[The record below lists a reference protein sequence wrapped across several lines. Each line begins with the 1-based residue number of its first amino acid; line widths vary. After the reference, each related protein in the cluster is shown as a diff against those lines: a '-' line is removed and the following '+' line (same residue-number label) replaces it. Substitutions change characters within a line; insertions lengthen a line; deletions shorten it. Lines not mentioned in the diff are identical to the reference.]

1 MAFLFLIN
9 AIFVNSAQ
17 NYMHQPLFERQVYIQ
32 RRRQLQSTLSN
43 GLVLLLGNEDSSMN
57 YKDNC
62 YPFRQDSTFLYYIG
76 IDQPGLAAIFDL
88 DENRE
93 ILFGENA
100 SIDDIIWTGPQPLVQ
115 ELAESVGISASD
127 NLAKLA
133 SLLSA
138 ARAAKRPIHIL
149 PPYRPENKIKL
160 ATWLNTSIPQLQEFV
175 SETLVRS
182 VISQREIKEDR
193 EIAEMDKAVS
203 ISADM
208 HMAAIQHARPGMKEY
223 ELAARVEAIA
233 LANYGRLSYPV
244 ILTINGQ
251 TLHNHYHGNTI
262 QDGQMVLVDAG
273 AETTMHYAGDL
284 TRTFPVGKQFTARQ
298 RELYNVVL
306 NSLDH
311 AVSLLRPG
319 IQYKEVH
326 TQACI
331 KLAEGLTA
339 VGLMKGN
346 ATEAVAAGAHTM
358 FFQCGLGHMIGLD
371 VHDME
376 DLGEPLVGYDDQLKK
391 STEFGWKSLRLGKT
405 LKAGFTLTVEP
416 GIYIIPELIDRWK
429 AEQKHSAFINYEQL
443 NNYRD
448 FGGIRIEDNYV
459 ITASGSQKLGKSLP
473 KSLEEI
479 EALRNGK

>member
-1 MAFLFLIN
+1 MNQQLFD
-9 AIFVNSAQ
+9 
-17 NYMHQPLFERQVYIQ
+17 RQVYIQ
-32 RRRQLQSTLSN
+32 RRKQLQSKLTN

-62 YPFRQDSTFLYYIG
+62 FPFRQDSTFLYYIG
-76 IDQPGLAAIFDL
+76 IDQPGLAAIIDL
-88 DENRE
+88 DENKE

-115 ELAESVGISASD
+115 ELAESVGIGASD
-127 NLAKLA
+127 NSAKLA
-133 SLLSA
+133 TLLAA
-138 ARAAKRPIHIL
+138 ARKAQRPIHIL

-160 ATWLNTSIPQLQEFV
+160 SAWLDTPIAQLPQFI
-175 SETLVRS
+175 SETLIRA

-193 EIAEMDKAVS
+193 EILEMDKAVS
-203 ISADM
+203 ISVDM
-208 HMAAIQHARPGMKEY
+208 HLAAIQNARPGMKEY
-223 ELAARVEAIA
+223 ELAAQVEAIA
-233 LANYGRLSYPV
+233 LANDGRLSYPT

-273 AETTMHYAGDL
+273 AETSMHYAGDL
-284 TRTFPVGKQFTARQ
+284 TRTFPAGKQFTTRQ
-298 RELYNVVL
+298 RELYTVVL
-306 NSLDH
+306 HALDH

-339 VGLMKGN
+339 VGLMKGD
-346 ATEAVAAGAHTM
+346 ATAAVAAGAHTM

-391 STEFGWKSLRLGKT
+391 STEFGWKSLRLGKA

-429 AEQKHSAFINYEQL
+429 AEQKHTSFINYELL
-443 NNYRD
+443 NDYRN
-448 FGGIRIEDNYV
+448 FGGIRIEDNFV
-459 ITASGSQKLGKSLP
+459 ITDNGSQKLGKSLP
-473 KSLEEI
+473 KSLDEI
-479 EALRNGK
+479 EAMRKG

>member
-1 MAFLFLIN
+1 MNQQLFD
-9 AIFVNSAQ
+9 
-17 NYMHQPLFERQVYIQ
+17 RQVYIQ
-32 RRRQLQSTLSN
+32 RRKQLQSKLTN

-62 YPFRQDSTFLYYIG
+62 FPFRQDSTFLYYIG
-76 IDQPGLAAIFDL
+76 IDQPGLAAIIDL
-88 DENRE
+88 DENKE

-115 ELAESVGISASD
+115 ELAESVGIGASD
-127 NLAKLA
+127 NSAKLA
-133 SLLSA
+133 TLLAA
-138 ARAAKRPIHIL
+138 ARKAQRPIHIL

-160 ATWLNTSIPQLQEFV
+160 SAWLDTPIAQLPQFI
-175 SETLVRS
+175 SETLIRA
-182 VISQREIKEDR
+182 VIAQREIKEDR
-193 EIAEMDKAVS
+193 EILEMDKAVS
-203 ISADM
+203 ISVDM
-208 HMAAIQHARPGMKEY
+208 HLAAIQNARPGMKEY
-223 ELAARVEAIA
+223 ELAAQVEAIA
-233 LANYGRLSYPV
+233 LANDGRLSYPT

-273 AETTMHYAGDL
+273 AETSMHYAGDL
-284 TRTFPVGKQFTARQ
+284 TRTFPAGKQFTTRQ
-298 RELYNVVL
+298 RELYTVVL
-306 NSLDH
+306 HALDH

-339 VGLMKGN
+339 VGLMKGD
-346 ATEAVAAGAHTM
+346 ATAAVAAGAHTM

-391 STEFGWKSLRLGKT
+391 STEFGWKSLRLGKA

-429 AEQKHSAFINYEQL
+429 AEQKHTSFINYELL
-443 NNYRD
+443 NDYRN
-448 FGGIRIEDNYV
+448 FGGIRIEDNFV
-459 ITASGSQKLGKSLP
+459 ITDNGSQKLGKSLP
-473 KSLEEI
+473 KSLDEI
-479 EALRNGK
+479 EAMRKG

>member
-1 MAFLFLIN
+1 
-9 AIFVNSAQ
+9 
-17 NYMHQPLFERQVYIQ
+17 
-32 RRRQLQSTLSN
+32 
-43 GLVLLLGNEDSSMN
+43 MN

-62 YPFRQDSTFLYYIG
+62 YPFRQDSTFLYYVG
-76 IDQPGLAAIFDL
+76 IDQPGLAVIFDL
-88 DENRE
+88 DENKE

-100 SIDDIIWTGPQPLVQ
+100 GIDDIIWTGPQPLVQ
-115 ELAESVGISASD
+115 ELAESVGIASSD
-127 NLAKLA
+127 NGAQLA
-133 SLLSA
+133 SLLAA
-138 ARAAKRPIHIL
+138 ARKAQRPLHIL

-160 ATWLNTSIPQLQEFV
+160 AAWLGCSIEQLQEFI
-175 SETLVRS
+175 SEPLIRS

-193 EIAEMDKAVS
+193 ELYEMDKACS

-208 HMAAIQHARPGMKEY
+208 HLVAMQYARPGMKEY
-223 ELAARVEAIA
+223 ELAAQVEAIA
-233 LANYGRLSYPV
+233 LANYGRLSYPT

-262 QDGQMVLVDAG
+262 REGDMVLIDAG

-284 TRTFPVGKQFTARQ
+284 TRTFPVSKQFTTRQ
-298 RELYNVVL
+298 HELYNVVL
-306 NSLDH
+306 NALEH
-311 AVSLLRPG
+311 AIALLRPG

-331 KLAEGLTA
+331 KLVEGLTA

-346 ATEAVAAGAHTM
+346 AQEAVAAGAHTM

-391 STEFGWKSLRLGKT
+391 SKEFGWKSLRLGKT
-405 LKAGFTLTVEP
+405 LQTGFTLTVEP

-429 AEQKHSAFINYEQL
+429 AEQKNAAFINYELL
-443 NNYRD
+443 NDYRT
-448 FGGIRIEDNYV
+448 FGGIRIEDNFV
-459 ITASGSQKLGKSLP
+459 ITENGSKKLGKPLP
-473 KSLEEI
+473 KKPEEI
-479 EALRNGK
+479 EAFRKG

>member
-1 MAFLFLIN
+1 MNLH
-9 AIFVNSAQ
+9 IFD
-17 NYMHQPLFERQVYIQ
+17 RDVYIQ
-32 RRRQLQSTLSN
+32 RRQQLRSKLTN

-76 IDQPGLAAIFDL
+76 IDQPGLAVLFDL
-88 DENRE
+88 DENKE

-115 ELAESVGISASD
+115 ELAEAVGIAASD
-127 NLAKLA
+127 NGAKLA
-133 SLLSA
+133 NLLAA
-138 ARAAKRPIHIL
+138 ARKAQRPIHIL

-160 ATWLNTSIPQLQEFV
+160 AAWLDCPIAQLEQFV
-175 SETLVRS
+175 SEPLIRS

-193 EIAEMDKAVS
+193 EIQEMDKACS
-203 ISADM
+203 ISANM
-208 HMAAIQHARPGMKEY
+208 HLAAIQHARPGMKEY
-223 ELAARVEAIA
+223 ELAAQVEAIA
-233 LANYGRLSYPV
+233 LANNGRLSYST

-262 QDGQMVLVDAG
+262 QEGDMVLVDAG
-273 AETTMHYAGDL
+273 AETTGHYAGDL
-284 TRTFPVGKQFTARQ
+284 TRTFPVGQQFTTRQ
-298 RELYNVVL
+298 HELYNVVL
-306 NSLDH
+306 NSLEH

-339 VGLMKGN
+339 VGLMKGD
-346 ATEAVAAGAHTM
+346 AHEAVAAGAHTM

-391 STEFGWKSLRLGKT
+391 SKEFGWKSLRLGKA
-405 LKAGFTLTVEP
+405 LKTGFTLTVEP

-429 AEQKHSAFINYEQL
+429 AEQKHTSFINYELL
-443 NNYRD
+443 NDYRT
-448 FGGIRIEDNYV
+448 FGGIRIEDNFV
-459 ITASGSQKLGKSLP
+459 ITDTGSKKLGKSLP
-473 KSLEEI
+473 KKPEEI
-479 EALRNGK
+479 EALRKG

>member
-1 MAFLFLIN
+1 MN
-9 AIFVNSAQ
+9 HSIFD
-17 NYMHQPLFERQVYIQ
+17 RQVYIQ
-32 RRRQLQSTLSN
+32 RREQLKSKLTN

-76 IDQPGLAAIFDL
+76 IDQPGLAAIIDL
-88 DENRE
+88 DENKE
-93 ILFGENA
+93 ILFGEDA
-100 SIDDIIWTGPQPLVQ
+100 GIDDIIWTGPQPLIR
-115 ELAESVGISASD
+115 ELAESVGIAASD
-127 NLAKLA
+127 NNAKLA
-133 SLLSA
+133 SLLAA
-138 ARAAKRPIHIL
+138 ARKAQRPIQIL

-160 ATWLNTSIPQLQEFV
+160 ANWLDTPVAQLQQFE
-175 SETLVRS
+175 SELLIRS
-182 VISQREIKEDR
+182 VIAQREIKEER
-193 EIAEMDKAVS
+193 EVAEMDKAVS

-208 HMAAIQHARPGMKEY
+208 HLAAIQHARPGMKEY
-223 ELAARVEAIA
+223 ELAAQVEAIA

-262 QDGQMVLVDAG
+262 QEGHMVLVDAG
-273 AETTMHYAGDL
+273 AETSMHYAGDL
-284 TRTFPVGKQFTARQ
+284 TRTFPAGKQFTSRQ
-298 RELYNVVL
+298 RDLYNVVL
-306 NSLDH
+306 QSLNH

-331 KLAEGLTA
+331 KLVEGLTA
-339 VGLMKGN
+339 VGLMKGE
-346 ATEAVAAGAHTM
+346 AEAAVAAGAHTM

-391 STEFGWKSLRLGKT
+391 SKEFGWKSLRLGKS
-405 LKAGFTLTVEP
+405 LKAGFALTVEP

-429 AEQKHSAFINYEQL
+429 AEQKHTSFINYELL
-443 NNYRD
+443 NDYRN
-448 FGGIRIEDNYV
+448 FGGIRIEDNFV
-459 ITASGSQKLGKSLP
+459 ITPNGSKKLGKSLP
-473 KSLEEI
+473 KSLKEI
-479 EALRNGK
+479 EALRNG

>member
-1 MAFLFLIN
+1 MNQQQFD
-9 AIFVNSAQ
+9 
-17 NYMHQPLFERQVYIQ
+17 RQVYIQ
-32 RRRQLQSTLSN
+32 RRKQLQSKLTN

-62 YPFRQDSTFLYYIG
+62 FPFRQDSTFLYYIG
-76 IDQPGLAAIFDL
+76 IDQPGLAAIIDL
-88 DENRE
+88 DENKE

-115 ELAESVGISASD
+115 ELAESVGIGASD
-127 NLAKLA
+127 NSAKLA
-133 SLLSA
+133 TLLAA
-138 ARAAKRPIHIL
+138 ARKTQRPIHIL

-160 ATWLNTSIPQLQEFV
+160 ATWLDTPIAQLPQFI
-175 SETLVRS
+175 SETLIRA
-182 VISQREIKEDR
+182 VIAQREIKEDR
-193 EIAEMDKAVS
+193 EILEMDKAVS
-203 ISADM
+203 ISVDM
-208 HMAAIQHARPGMKEY
+208 HLAAIQNARPGMKEY
-223 ELAARVEAIA
+223 ELAAQVEAIA
-233 LANYGRLSYPV
+233 LANYGRLSYPT

-273 AETTMHYAGDL
+273 AETSMHYAGDL
-284 TRTFPVGKQFTARQ
+284 TRTFPAGKQFTTRQ
-298 RELYNVVL
+298 RELYTVVL
-306 NSLDH
+306 HALDH

-339 VGLMKGN
+339 IGLMKGD
-346 ATEAVAAGAHTM
+346 AAAAVAAGAHTM

-391 STEFGWKSLRLGKT
+391 STEFGWKSLRLGKA

-429 AEQKHSAFINYEQL
+429 AEQKHTSFINYELL
-443 NNYRD
+443 NDYRN
-448 FGGIRIEDNYV
+448 FGGIRIEDNFA
-459 ITASGSQKLGKSLP
+459 ITDNGSQKLGKSLP
-473 KSLEEI
+473 KSLDEI
-479 EALRNGK
+479 EAMRKG